1 MHGIPVGSDFR
12 PHDDYSISLPSV
24 GQHLMLAFSL
34 AHCGSAGFLALTV
47 SEWRS
52 LFFVSLQYDYM
63 FDGFPVVVHWI
74 SMEASKRV

>member
-1 MHGIPVGSDFR
+1 MHGIPVGSD
-12 PHDDYSISLPSV
+12 SMTTGISLPSV
-24 GQHLMLAFSL
+24 GQHLMFAFSL
-34 AHCGSAGFLALTV
+34 THCGSAGFFLALTV